1 MGCLIDVCVLEC
13 GRVLCSEEPNAKL
26 TMAFVC
32 NTFSDPATIENIT
45 SSKSKSWIGQTVTL
59 KCVSDGIP
67 TPTITWI
74 KPDGSVLNSFIS
86 KENTISVDTT
96 DDQDFGI
103 YTCKADNG
111 FGHYAKRTIQLQQI
125 SKRNVDC
132 VRAFMCRYE
141 HNVSK
146 DR

>member
-1 MGCLIDVCVLEC
+1 MREC
-13 GRVLCSEEPNAKL
+13 GRVLSSGGPNAKL

-32 NTFSDPATIENIT
+32 NAFSDPATIENIT
-45 SSKSKSWIGQTVTL
+45 SSKSESWIGQTVTL

-74 KPDGSVLNSFIS
+74 KPNGSVLNSVTS
-86 KENTISVDTT
+86 KENTIRVDTT

-111 FGHYAKRTIQLQQI
+111 FGHHAKQTIQLQQI
-125 SKRNVDC
+125 SKRSIDFLL
-132 VRAFMCRYE
+132 AFM
-141 HNVSK
+141 NVI
-146 DR
+146 